1 MQIEIP
7 EIIESY
13 HILVVEDNEPINRL
27 FCRHLSSLG
36 YVCSGVTNVEDA
48 LQIIFTHPPH
58 LLLLDFE
65 LPDGYGTRILDA
77 MQKAGLY
84 IPTIVVSASP
94 HAFTLRHTNYQINDI
109 LVKPI
114 SPSYL
119 SELVERTLASIVY

>member
-1 MQIEIP
+1 MEA
-7 EIIESY
+7 EIIEMY

-36 YVCSGVTNVEDA
+36 YQCSGVTHVEQA
-48 LQIIFTHPPH
+48 LQVLMTNPPD

-77 MQKAGLY
+77 MQKMQLY
-84 IPTIVVSASP
+84 IPTIIISASP
-94 HAFTLRHTNYQINDI
+94 HVFTLRCTNYDIAEI

-114 SPSYL
+114 SPGYL
-119 SELVERTLASIVY
+119 SELVERILTPLTY

>member
-1 MQIEIP
+1 MET
-7 EIIESY
+7 EIIETY
-13 HILVVEDNEPINRL
+13 HILVVEDNQPINRL

-48 LQIIFTHPPH
+48 LQSLLTHPPH

-77 MQKAGLY
+77 IQKAGLN
-84 IPTIVVSASP
+84 IPTIVISASP

-119 SELVERTLASIVY
+119 SELVERTLTLDSYS

>member
-1 MQIEIP
+1 METEVIET
-7 EIIESY
+7 Y
-13 HILVVEDNEPINRL
+13 HILVVEDNHPINRL

-48 LQIIFTHPPH
+48 LQSLLTNPPH

-77 MQKAGLY
+77 IQKAGLH
-84 IPTIVVSASP
+84 IPTIVISASP

-119 SELVERTLASIVY
+119 AELVERTLSSVMY